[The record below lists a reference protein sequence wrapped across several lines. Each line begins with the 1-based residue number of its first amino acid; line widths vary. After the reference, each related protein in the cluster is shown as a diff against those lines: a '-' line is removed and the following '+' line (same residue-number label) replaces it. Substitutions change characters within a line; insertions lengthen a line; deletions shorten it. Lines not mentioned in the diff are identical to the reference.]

1 MNKLCPYLTSES
13 CLMMGSYLR
22 SVHVPWGSFKKT
34 GLTPVVNRSLNAE
47 GSFVE
52 WLCKKGCDSNH
63 GPRHGYT
70 TRCPAEAAKGRN
82 QGLDEVQQ
90 YFLRPQAQLHM
101 EVSSSSWGF
110 PFIAGFWW
118 RLPFETDDI
127 SSGTPMTKRKPP
139 DANSRHRTPISSSF
153 PKIIMSRPRD
163 DPVKAMLAAGVQV
176 MQRPIVQS
184 LRIDRFLR
192 IWW

>member
-1 MNKLCPYLTSES
+1 M
-13 CLMMGSYLR
+13 
-22 SVHVPWGSFKKT
+22 
-34 GLTPVVNRSLNAE
+34 LND
-47 GSFVE
+47 VE

-82 QGLDEVQQ
+82 QGLDEVKQ

-101 EVSSSSWGF
+101 EVSSSSWGY

-118 RLPFETDDI
+118 KIPSFEMDDI

-139 DANSRHRTPISSSF
+139 HANSRYWILISSSF
-153 PKIIMSRPRD
+153 PKIFCSWLVHPKRNHGPAMSRPRD

-192 IWW
+192 I